1 MYNTRDMEKQTK
13 RKTRE
18 TKTKKAKQEL
28 GDIKK
33 RDGRKPTY
41 TNPVL
46 MAYRLGKYFHY
57 MDNIVW
63 ENTTG
68 SHTGK
73 PYTDTGIDMA
83 LGIDNHTKGEIIN
96 GSLDHIILEQQ
107 DGSIILSKEG
117 IQNKTIKDIEPEIL
131 PYALYLLGNSDY
143 AFNKEPLHLD
153 LATLDAIQE
162 WAQNVMFSLILQKAK
177 QTVQNQREYRLY
189 DQGRTADIFSVKARD
204 GWQDE
209 TVVTTK
215 RELVTSSEAQTLLD
229 EYMKTRGYMLE

>member
-1 MYNTRDMEKQTK
+1 MEKQK
-13 RKTRE
+13 AKKTRE
-18 TKTKKAKQEL
+18 TATKKAKREL
-28 GDIKK
+28 IEVKA
-33 RDGRKPTY
+33 RDGNKPTY

-57 MDNIVW
+57 MDNMEW

-68 SHTGK
+68 KHIGK
-73 PYTDTGIDMA
+73 PYTDTGLEMA
-83 LGIDNHTKGEIIN
+83 LGIDNHTKREIMA
-96 GSLDHIILEQQ
+96 GSLDHLILEQQ

-117 IQNKTIKDIEPEIL
+117 IQNKTIKDIEPEVL
-131 PYALYLLGNSDY
+131 PYVLYLLGNSDY

-153 LATLDAIQE
+153 LQALETIQE
-162 WAQNVMFSLILQKAK
+162 WGKDVMFSPILQKAK
-177 QTVQNQREYRLY
+177 QTVANQREYRLY
-189 DQGRTADIFSVKARD
+189 DRGLSADIFSVKAQD
-204 GWQDE
+204 GWKDE